1 MSWVGISDSGNFLY
15 TSNDNE
21 LVNYGALAGDVSG
34 GIFETLVTG
43 LNGIPLPTG
52 APTTGQIIKYD
63 GAEWAY
69 APDASGTG
77 LTPHALL
84 GPDHNDTATASP
96 VRGSLIVGNT
106 TPEWDALVLG
116 TAEFVLYS
124 DGLDAVYTRLGQ
136 NTPFEDGTAL
146 LPSVTFTGDTTTGA
160 FLNASGVLGLT
171 AAGDELITLDGTT
184 TQVTIDAGQVVRTRA
199 GGATTLTSADF
210 MYLVTAGSV
219 TVTLPTT
226 PVEGQEYVIK
236 DRDGSATGSTPITID
251 GNGNNIDGNSEIVL
265 KRKYGSF
272 TLVYSGTEWN
282 II

>member
-1 MSWVGISDSGNFLY
+1 MSWVGTSASGEFLY
-15 TSNDNE
+15 TSDDNE

-43 LNGIPLPTG
+43 LNGIALPTG
-52 APTTGQIIKYD
+52 LPTTGQIIKYD
-63 GAEWAY
+63 GATWTY

-96 VRGSLIVGNT
+96 VRGSLIVGNSG
-106 TPEWDALVLG
+106 PVWDALALG

-124 DGLDAVYTRLGQ
+124 DGTDALYTRLGQ

-171 AAGDELITLDGTT
+171 AAADELITLDGTT
-184 TQVTIDAGQVVRTRA
+184 TQVTIDAGQVIKTRA
-199 GGATTLTSADF
+199 GGATTLTNADY

-219 TVTLPTT
+219 TVTLPAS
-226 PVEGQEYVIK
+226 PVEGQEHVIK
-236 DRDGSATGSTPITID
+236 DRDGSASGAAPITIA
-251 GNGNNIDGNSEIVL
+251 GNGNNVDGNSSIIL
-265 KRKYGSF
+265 KRN
-272 TLVYSGTEWN
+272 GTSSN
-282 II
+282 S